1 MRRIAMIVLLLAVVA
16 AGAGATWWWNHRE
29 APSNQLVLYGNI
41 DLRQVE
47 LPFNDS
53 ERIAEVLVQEG
64 DHVRKGQVLAR
75 LDTGRLEPQVAQA
88 QAQVAAQRQVVERL
102 HNGSRPEEI
111 AQARANVESAKA
123 DAANARRQY
132 ERVKRLFDQSHGQ
145 AVSQQDVDN
154 AQAAAEIADAKLV
167 ANQKALELSILGPR
181 KEEIAENEA
190 RLRAQEAQF
199 AYLCRQL
206 ADAQLKAP
214 TDAVVRTRLME
225 PGEMSSPQ
233 KPVYSLA
240 IVNPKWVRAY
250 VSEVDLGKVHPG
262 ATASVA
268 VDSFPDRRFEG
279 WIGFISPVA
288 EFTPKTVQ
296 TDELRTSLVYEVRV
310 FVKDASDDLR
320 LGMPASVYLAQ
331 GQPPGQPAASSPS
344 SAPRAAAS
352 PATAPESMPQS
363 PAGNLR

>member
-1 MRRIAMIVLLLAVVA
+1 MKRIAMIVFFFALVA

-29 APSNQLVLYGNI
+29 VPSNELLLYGNI

-53 ERIAEVLVQEG
+53 ERIAAVLVQEG
-64 DHVRKGQVLAR
+64 DRVQKGQVLAR

-88 QAQVAAQRQVVERL
+88 EAQVSAQRQVVERL

-132 ERVKRLFDQSHGQ
+132 DRVKRLLDQSHGQ

-154 AQAAAEIADAKLV
+154 AQAAAEMADAKLT
-167 ANQKALELSILGPR
+167 ANQKALELSVLGPR

-190 RLRAQEAQF
+190 RLRAQESQF

-214 TDAVVRTRLME
+214 SDAVVRTRLME
-225 PGEMSSPQ
+225 PGEMASPQ
-233 KPVYSLA
+233 KPVFSLA
-240 IVNPKWVRAY
+240 IVDPKWVRAY
-250 VSEVDLGKVHPG
+250 VSETDLGKVHPG
-262 ATASVA
+262 AKASVT
-268 VDSFPDRRFEG
+268 VDSFPERRFEG
-279 WIGFISPVA
+279 WVGFISPVA

-320 LGMPASVYLAQ
+320 LGMPATVSLALRQ
-331 GQPPGQPAASSPS
+331 QPEQPSASQSNGPRAASSP
-344 SAPRAAAS
+344 AAS
-352 PATAPESMPQS
+352 PASTAQPPAES
-363 PAGNLR
+363 LR

>member
-1 MRRIAMIVLLLAVVA
+1 MRRIVTLLLLLALIA
-16 AGAGATWWWNHRE
+16 GGAGAAWWWKHRQVPLNE
-29 APSNQLVLYGNI
+29 LVLYGNI

-53 ERIAEVLVQEG
+53 ERIATVLVQEG
-64 DHVRKGQVLAR
+64 DRVRKGQVLAR

-88 QAQVAAQRQVVERL
+88 EAQVNAQRQVVERL

-111 AQARANVESAKA
+111 AQSRANVESAKA
-123 DAANARRQY
+123 DSSNARRQY
-132 ERVKRLFDQSHGQ
+132 DRVKRLLAESHGQ

-154 AQAAAEIADAKLV
+154 AQAAAEMADAKLI
-167 ANQKALELSILGPR
+167 ANQKALELAIAGPR

-190 RLRAQEAQF
+190 RLRAQESQF
-199 AYLCRQL
+199 AYLRRQL

-225 PGEMSSPQ
+225 PGEMASPQ
-233 KPVYSLA
+233 KPVFSLA
-240 IVNPKWVRAY
+240 IVDPKWVRAY
-250 VSEVDLGKVHPG
+250 VSETDLGKVRPG
-262 ATASVA
+262 AKASVA

-279 WIGFISPVA
+279 WVGFISPMA

-296 TDELRTSLVYEVRV
+296 TEELRTNLVYEVRV

-320 LGMPASVYLAQ
+320 LGMPATVSLALAKQ
-331 GQPPGQPAASSPS
+331 AGQPAAPSPSNVSPPS
-344 SAPRAAAS
+344 SAPTAPPATTPQPSAAS
-352 PATAPESMPQS
+352 LP
-363 PAGNLR
+363 